1 MTKIYL
7 LLILL
12 LSASFASSETF
23 QPPQL
28 SDNMQAMCMKNP
40 YDCKSNKIVTP
51 HLWNTLLYQH
61 YLAVENYFFTLGFDS
76 AEFVYCRSTGC
87 LEEGVHVKNSAYKIT
102 RIFPSKKEYFLA
114 FGGVN
119 QNSGVY
125 FIKEL
130 TVEASKKYCSL
141 RLRSGNKISKKSARA
156 IENKS
161 VAYLSEIQGKF
172 YKKYSLIFAQYLP
185 SINALDNDGVLPPAE
200 CWLRYK
206 TKTFIFE
213 TTQD

>member
-1 MTKIYL
+1 MIKIYL
-7 LLILL
+7 LAILL
-12 LSASFASSETF
+12 LSASFTYSETLK
-23 QPPQL
+23 PPQL

-40 YDCKSNKIVTP
+40 YDCKNNNIVTP
-51 HLWNTLLYQH
+51 HLWNTLLTQH
-61 YLAVENYFFTLGFDS
+61 YIALENYFFTLGFDS
-76 AEFVYCRSTGC
+76 AEFEYCRSAEC

-102 RIFPSKKEYFLA
+102 RIFPSRKDYFLA

-130 TVEASKKYCSL
+130 TVEASKKYCSV

-161 VAYLSEIQGKF
+161 VSHLTEIQVKF
-172 YKKYSLIFAQYLP
+172 YKNYSLVFAQYLP
-185 SINALDNDGVLPPAE
+185 SINALDSDGLLPPAE

-206 TKTFIFE
+206 TKKFIFE
-213 TTQD
+213 TTKD